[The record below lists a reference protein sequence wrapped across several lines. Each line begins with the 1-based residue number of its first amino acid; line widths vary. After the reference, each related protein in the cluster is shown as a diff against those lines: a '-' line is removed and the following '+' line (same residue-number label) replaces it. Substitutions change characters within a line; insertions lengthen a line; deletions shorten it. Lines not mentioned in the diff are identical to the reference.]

1 MVHIG
6 QRAIMHLA
14 NQCIFTVSPPLVYNF
29 SNSLVYYL
37 AEYYSEWLPT
47 LFSFSSSYDL
57 FAFIPG

>member
-1 MVHIG
+1 
-6 QRAIMHLA
+6 MHLA